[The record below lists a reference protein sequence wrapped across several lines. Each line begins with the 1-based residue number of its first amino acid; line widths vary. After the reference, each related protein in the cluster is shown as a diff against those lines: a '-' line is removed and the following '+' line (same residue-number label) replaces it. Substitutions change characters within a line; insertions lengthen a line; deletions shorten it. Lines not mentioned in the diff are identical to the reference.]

1 CDGVTAQWLETEVRA
16 ITKAKAALIAA
27 VEDGGDS
34 VRVTCR
40 SDRLQVAASAQR
52 GSGSVGQAAEM
63 DRRALMHDVATL
75 RDILAKTQPEEAKR
89 LTDGLVFA

>member
-1 CDGVTAQWLETEVRA
+1 CDGATAQWLESEVRA
-16 ITKAKAALIAA
+16 ITKAKAALITA

-40 SDRLQVAASAQR
+40 SDRLQLAASGQR

-63 DRRALMHDVATL
+63 DRRALMQDVTTL
-75 RDILAKTQPEEAKR
+75 RDILAKTQPEEARR
-89 LTDGLVFA
+89 LTNGLAFT